1 MVLEGHGKQ
10 EIAKLLNDQG
20 IPNPTRYKAEHG
32 WASGHP
38 VSNSHGLWNKT
49 TIWRIL
55 RNEMYTGVML
65 QGRRKKVSYK
75 SKALID
81 MPKEQWI
88 RVEGTHEAIIDRELF
103 QTVQRGLDLRSKTDA
118 PGRST
123 CCPVWSSAWTAAA
136 P

>member
-1 MVLEGHGKQ
+1 MEDLSENIRMVFDMKRRQGRYIGGFPIYGYQKDPKDHNHLIIEPEAAQVVRQIFRWSLEGHGKQ

-65 QGRRKKVSYK
+65 QGRRK
-75 SKALID
+75 
-81 MPKEQWI
+81 
-88 RVEGTHEAIIDRELF
+88 R
-103 QTVQRGLDLRSKTDA
+103 
-118 PGRST
+118 
-123 CCPVWSSAWTAAA
+123 
-136 P
+136 